1 VAERHPIGLVVRDD
15 LRRSRVTVAF
25 RLLLA
30 VPHLVIL
37 LVFGL
42 AAIVAAIL
50 NLLATL
56 ARGSSPARLHGFL
69 ADLLAYATR
78 VHAYLLLL
86 ADPYP
91 SLPGGRDYPV
101 ELRVSPPAPQ
111 RRWTVL
117 LRPVLA
123 LPAAVLA
130 SVFAYLA
137 GVLAVLGWFVC
148 LARGRF
154 PQGMRDLGAY
164 CLRYV
169 LQTQGYLLLLTPI
182 YPSLDGPP
190 GLELVPDQSGFVA
203 QT

>member
-1 VAERHPIGLVVRDD
+1 MERHPIGLVVADD

-25 RLLLA
+25 RLFLA
-30 VPHLVIL
+30 IPHLVIL
-37 LVFGL
+37 FVFGV
-42 AAIVAAIL
+42 ASVAAAIL

-56 ARGSSPARLHGFL
+56 VRGRSPLRLHGFL
-69 ADLLAYATR
+69 ADVLAYATR

-91 SLPGGRDYPV
+91 SLPGGRRYPV
-101 ELRVSPPAPQ
+101 ELRVAAPVQQ

-130 SVFAYLA
+130 SVFGYLA
-137 GVLAVLGWFVC
+137 AVVAVLGWFVC
-148 LARGRF
+148 LARGRL
-154 PQGMRDLGAY
+154 PQGMRDLSVY
-164 CLRYV
+164 CLRYL
-169 LQTQGYLLLLTPI
+169 LQTQGYLLLLTPS
-182 YPSLDGPP
+182 YPSLDGPR
-190 GLELVPDQSGFVA
+190 GLEFVGDQASFVA